1 MVEHLHKPQVSQV
14 SRIANGQTN
23 EEQDSGFKNTKR
35 LNIITLPV
43 LSLTSKLGG
52 FLQVLKPLNFMFSE
66 GITAKNITQSLPC
79 NETETRREERQKL
92 LG

>member
-1 MVEHLHKPQVSQV
+1 MVEHLHKPQVRQV
-14 SRIANGQTN
+14 SRIGQTN

-43 LSLTSKLGG
+43 LSLTSKTGS
-52 FLQVLKPLNFMFSE
+52 FLQVLKPLNFTFSE
-66 GITAKNITQSLPC
+66 EITAKNIIQSLPC
-79 NETETRREERQKL
+79 NERREERQKL